1 MLHHDGGGVAHLKRD
16 LPGVLDHL
24 HPVGTERMRR
34 VGDELGVAFAI
45 LPGARA
51 SSNMRARFA
60 RTLCPVCRFFSDYRR
75 LESVLL
81 FSVRR
86 RRAPSVVP
94 PSELRFVS
102 AAARS
107 WPQSSFV
114 ALRPD
119 DALSKTH

>member
-51 SSNMRARFA
+51 SSNMRARSHA
-60 RTLCPVCRFFSDYRR
+60 RCV
-75 LESVLL
+75 
-81 FSVRR
+81 
-86 RRAPSVVP
+86 
-94 PSELRFVS
+94 RFVGFL
-102 AAARS
+102 AIIG
-107 WPQSSFV
+107 
-114 ALRPD
+114 D
-119 DALSKTH
+119 LSRCYFFQFDGGAHLL